1 MSPGFLDE
9 SWISAWFTQICFSNP
24 CHGNCYWL
32 LAPNIQIASPMST
45 PSSPVGKKSFPNRSP
60 RKYKRR
66 GAKCTRPTLSGS
78 TSINY
83 KPFCRKRRIGTR
95 FPREKIGK
103 TNDWT
108 RIIVWFMWFMTLNI
122 VKVVTVKL
130 SKVHKFLETLNYIEL
145 EPLLSKISCFPQD
158 WVPQPVSH
166 SLSAPSVSK
175 VYQ

>member
-9 SWISAWFTQICFSNP
+9 SWISAWFTQICFWDP

-83 KPFCRKRRIGTR
+83 KPSAEEKDSIGFGKLWTKLRQSHHPAFSRI
-95 FPREKIGK
+95 F
-103 TNDWT
+103 
-108 RIIVWFMWFMTLNI
+108 
-122 VKVVTVKL
+122 
-130 SKVHKFLETLNYIEL
+130 SKFLT
-145 EPLLSKISCFPQD
+145 PDTS
-158 WVPQPVSH
+158 SH
-166 SLSAPSVSK
+166 SETHSLQELNTLYLLLEEASLASVE
-175 VYQ
+175 VAIQLPRILFIFF